1 MDDRAQFDFVLRG
14 NAPLAVLARTYGLE
28 ADAVDRTSSAG
39 GLLVQAFGAGV
50 RVGDRVPW
58 GPVELVARTLNSEGA
73 VDTVG
78 LDLWPLAPQ
87 A

>member
-14 NAPLAVLARTYGLE
+14 SAPLAVLARTYGLE
-28 ADAVDRTSSAG
+28 ADAEDQALSAG
-39 GLLVQAFGAGV
+39 GLLARAFGAGV

-58 GPVELVARTLNSEGA
+58 GPVELVARTLTGGGE

-78 LDLWPLAPQ
+78 LALRPPA
-87 A
+87 